1 MNKKEFGVYFAR
13 IREKSGYR
21 SQRELADVSGV
32 SHSTINRIEA
42 GTHKTKHETLK
53 VLAPYLKGVSYEELL
68 EKAGI
73 LEDNP
78 FPSSKKDKPLS
89 EYESLFF
96 YELDKLSEEDKKK
109 ALEHV
114 RYLRYL
120 AEHENKK

>member
-1 MNKKEFGVYFAR
+1 MMNLKEFGVFFAR

-53 VLAPYLKGVSYEELL
+53 VLAAYLKGVTYEELL

-73 LEDNP
+73 LEDI
-78 FPSSKKDKPLS
+78 PSPTSKKDKPLS

-120 AEHENKK
+120 AEQQK

>member
-1 MNKKEFGVYFAR
+1 MNLKEFGVFFAR

-53 VLAPYLKGVSYEELL
+53 VLATYLKDVTYEELL

-73 LEDNP
+73 LEDTAS
-78 FPSSKKDKPLS
+78 PSSKKDKPLS

-96 YELDKLSEEDKKK
+96 YELEKLSEEDKQK

-120 AEHENKK
+120 AEQQK

>member
-1 MNKKEFGVYFAR
+1 MNLKEFGVFFAR

-53 VLAPYLKGVSYEELL
+53 VLAAYLKGVTYEELL

-73 LEDNP
+73 LEDI
-78 FPSSKKDKPLS
+78 PSPTSKKDKPLS

-120 AEHENKK
+120 AEQQK

>member
-1 MNKKEFGVYFAR
+1 M
-13 IREKSGYR
+13 IRRFFIGIKEKSGYR
-21 SQRELADVSGV
+21 SQRELADVSGE

-53 VLAPYLKGVSYEELL
+53 VLAAYLKGVTYEELL

-73 LEDNP
+73 LEDTAS
-78 FPSSKKDKPLS
+78 PSSKKDKPLS

-96 YELDKLSEEDKKK
+96 YELEKLSEEDKQK

-120 AEHENKK
+120 AEQQK

>member
-1 MNKKEFGVYFAR
+1 M
-13 IREKSGYR
+13 
-21 SQRELADVSGV
+21 

-53 VLAPYLKGVSYEELL
+53 VLAAYLKGVTYEELL

-73 LEDNP
+73 LEDTTS
-78 FPSSKKDKPLS
+78 PSSKKDKPLS

-96 YELDKLSEEDKKK
+96 YELDKLSDEDKKN

-114 RYLRYL
+114 RYLRYR
-120 AEHENKK
+120 AEQENKK